1 MAAVSGGHMKCRRSS
16 SFTRTMSSA
25 SMALLSSAAMAFV
38 PADAAAQAGVR
49 GVVLD
54 SQGGSIPGAHVSIEG
69 SSAATITDVGGVFR
83 FQRIPQSSVTLN
95 VRRLGYRPGQAIV
108 QHSGATETA
117 VEIRLIAVPEVL
129 PTVEVRRRGEI
140 SDSRLAGYNS
150 RREKRVGHFVTRDQ
164 LDRHD
169 SPRFADVLRGVPGL
183 VVKPLR
189 GSGGGRTVS
198 MRGNC
203 SPLVFFDGFPA
214 AAGPMDLD
222 MVDLSTVEGIEIYS
236 SLATIPPDFMSVAGT
251 ERCGVIAIWS
261 RAARPRQRRLAEA
274 RAGDLDRQMASKN
287 VYTAEQVDQA
297 AILAPGTVKPV
308 YPDSLWRAGVG
319 GRVVAEFIVGADGV
333 IEQGTFGVAST
344 THPYFSAAVRS
355 ALESAVF
362 RAATLAGRRVRQLV
376 QVPFVFDPAEERP
389 AGDSRP

>member
-1 MAAVSGGHMKCRRSS
+1 MRCRRST
-16 SFTRTMSSA
+16 SFARTISSA
-25 SMALLSSAAMAFV
+25 GIALLAAAAILIL
-38 PADAAAQAGVR
+38 PLDAAAQAGLR

-54 SQGGSIPGAHVSIEG
+54 SQGGTIPGAQVSIEG
-69 SSAATITDVGGVFR
+69 SNAATVTDVAGVFR
-83 FQRIPQSSVTLN
+83 LQRIPRGSVTLN
-95 VRRLGYRPGQAIV
+95 VRRLGYRPGQAII
-108 QHSGATETA
+108 QHAGATETA
-117 VEIRLIAVPEVL
+117 VEVRLIAVPEVL
-129 PTVEVRRRGEI
+129 PTVEVRRRGDI
-140 SDSRLAGYNS
+140 SDSRLAGYNA

-164 LDRHD
+164 LDRRD
-169 SPRFADVLRGVPGL
+169 SPRFADVLRGVPG
-183 VVKPLR
+183 VVVRPLR

-236 SLATIPPDFMSVAGT
+236 SLATIPVEFMSVAGT

-261 RAARPRQRRLAEA
+261 RTARPRQRRLAEA
-274 RAGDLDRQMASKN
+274 RAGELDRQMASKT
-287 VYTAEQVDQA
+287 VYTAEQVDNA

-319 GRVVAEFIVGADGV
+319 GRVVAEFIVGVDGI

-344 THPYFSAAVRS
+344 THPQFSASVRS
-355 ALESAVF
+355 ALETAVF
-362 RAATLAGRRVRQLV
+362 RSATLAGRRVRQLV
-376 QVPFVFDPAEERP
+376 QVPFVFDPAEDRP
-389 AGDSRP
+389 AGTGQP

>member
-1 MAAVSGGHMKCRRSS
+1 MAEVPGGHMQCRRSS
-16 SFTRTMSSA
+16 SFSRTVSFA
-25 SMALLSSAAMAFV
+25 AFALLTGAAIVSA
-38 PADAAAQAGVR
+38 PLEAAAQAGLR

-54 SQGGSIPGAHVSIEG
+54 SQGGTIPGAHVSIAG
-69 SSAATITDVGGVFR
+69 SNVATITDAGGVFR
-83 FQRIPQSSVTLN
+83 FQRVPPSSITLN
-95 VRRLGYRPGQAIV
+95 VRRLGYRPGQASL
-108 QHSGATETA
+108 QHAAVETA
-117 VEIRLIAVPEVL
+117 VEIRLVAVPEVL
-129 PTVEVRRRGEI
+129 PTVEVRRRGDI
-140 SDSRLAGYNS
+140 SDSRLSGYNS

-169 SPRFADVLRGVPGL
+169 SPRFADVLRSVPGL

-236 SLATIPPDFMSVAGT
+236 SFATIPADFISVGGN

-261 RAARPRQRRLAEA
+261 RAARPRQRKLAEA
-274 RAGDLDRQMASKN
+274 RAGELERQMASKT

-308 YPDSLWRAGVG
+308 YPDSLWRAGVS

-376 QVPFVFDPAEERP
+376 QVPFAFDPAAERP
-389 AGDSRP
+389 AGQSQP

>member
-1 MAAVSGGHMKCRRSS
+1 MKCCRSS
-16 SFTRTMSSA
+16 SSA
-25 SMALLSSAAMAFV
+25 APVRVVFFALLASAAFLTA
-38 PADAAAQAGVR
+38 PAGAAAQAAVR

-54 SQGGSIPGAHVSIEG
+54 SQGGAIPGAQVTIEG
-69 SSAATITDVGGVFR
+69 SASAAVTDAAGLFR
-83 FQRIPQSSVTLN
+83 FQRMPQGPVTLN

-108 QHSGATETA
+108 QHAGAVETA
-117 VEIRLIAVPEVL
+117 LEIRLVAVPEVL
-129 PTVEVRRRGEI
+129 PTVEVRRRGDI
-140 SDSRLAGYNS
+140 SDSRLSGYNA
-150 RREKRVGHFVTRDQ
+150 RRVKRVGHFVTRDQ
-164 LDRHD
+164 IDRHD

-222 MVDLSTVEGIEIYS
+222 MIDLSTVEGIEIYAG
-236 SLATIPPDFMSVAGT
+236 LATVPAEFMSVQGG

-274 RAGDLDRQMASKN
+274 KAGELDRQLASKA
-287 VYTAEQVDQA
+287 VYTAEQVDNA
-297 AILAPGTVKPV
+297 AILAPGTVSPI
-308 YPDSLWRAGVG
+308 YPDSLWRAGVS
-319 GRVVAEFIVGADGV
+319 GRVVAEFIVGADGL

-344 THPYFSAAVRS
+344 THPYFSASVRA

-376 QVPFVFDPAEERP
+376 QVPFVFDAAEDRP
-389 AGDSRP
+389 SGNARP